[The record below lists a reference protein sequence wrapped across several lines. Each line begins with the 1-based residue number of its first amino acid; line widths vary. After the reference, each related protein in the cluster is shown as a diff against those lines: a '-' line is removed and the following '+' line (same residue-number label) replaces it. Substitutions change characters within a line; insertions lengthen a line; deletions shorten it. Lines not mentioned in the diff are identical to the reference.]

1 MWAVVCWEERCMT
14 TRKNGCEGDFCLNS
28 CTFRS
33 LSSFKELPLLVRRSR
48 RISKDSSSRRIINN
62 YWMRFLRL
70 ITLTETLMILDVT
83 KTESNNCFIIHW
95 TKKMEVMFL
104 LLNWRQATQSA
115 RTWHD
120 YPWPWV
126 SLTRL
131 LYNLQRW
138 RHRALIS
145 KIHCTLSTH
154 QNWDSEFNV

>member
-83 KTESNNCFIIHW
+83 KTESNNCFIIHCL
-95 TKKMEVMFL
+95 KKKYRHTHIAPRTVSLFSTSQLFL
-104 LLNWRQATQSA
+104 LRCPW
-115 RTWHD
+115 TWHC
-120 YPWPWV
+120 PWKSCIAHV
-126 SLTRL
+126 TYRL
-131 LYNLQRW
+131 FTNLL
-138 RHRALIS
+138 A
-145 KIHCTLSTH
+145 
-154 QNWDSEFNV
+154 D